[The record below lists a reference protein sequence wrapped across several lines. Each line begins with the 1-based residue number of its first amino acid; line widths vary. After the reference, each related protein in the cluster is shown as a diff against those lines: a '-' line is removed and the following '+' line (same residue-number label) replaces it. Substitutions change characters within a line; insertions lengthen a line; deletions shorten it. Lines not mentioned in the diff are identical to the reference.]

1 MIWARIDASFG
12 PPPPVAM
19 ETDDRFKETPGL
31 MFIHLLIVF
40 RPHANVQMEA
50 LLVFFFSLQH
60 PEPHICLPLLLHTL
74 LFDIEDRL
82 APL

>member
-1 MIWARIDASFG
+1 
-12 PPPPVAM
+12 
-19 ETDDRFKETPGL
+19 

-50 LLVFFFSLQH
+50 LLVFFFFPLQH

>member
-1 MIWARIDASFG
+1 
-12 PPPPVAM
+12 
-19 ETDDRFKETPGL
+19 

-50 LLVFFFSLQH
+50 LLVCFFSLQH